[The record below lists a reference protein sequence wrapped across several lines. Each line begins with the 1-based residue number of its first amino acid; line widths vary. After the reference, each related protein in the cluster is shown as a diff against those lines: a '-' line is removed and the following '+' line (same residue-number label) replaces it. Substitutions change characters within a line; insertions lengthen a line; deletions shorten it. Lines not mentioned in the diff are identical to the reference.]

1 MIANIYFVNDLIK
14 KVSISSTDKKDFKIL
29 HYQITDEKLKKYF
42 GPPKKAKNNN
52 TIWKF
57 NKIKVRHYFLD
68 IDGYPIEY
76 LTLENSF

>member
-14 KVSISSTDKKDFKIL
+14 KVSISSTDKKDFNIL
-29 HYQITDEKLKKYF
+29 DYQITDEKLKKYF
-42 GPPKKAKNNN
+42 G
-52 TIWKF
+52 
-57 NKIKVRHYFLD
+57 HYFLD